1 MTRDV
6 VSHWNC
12 PCHWWACTSTIREK
26 VARLLKFDLGLPLHV
41 AKKLDRRSRAM
52 LSAGTKER
60 DRQSAE
66 QDKPDQE
73 ILNHARKA
81 TSRPS
86 RRSPPGTRE
95 SPYRRSVDPR
105 PQ

>member
-1 MTRDV
+1 
-6 VSHWNC
+6 
-12 PCHWWACTSTIREK
+12 
-26 VARLLKFDLGLPLHV
+26 
-41 AKKLDRRSRAM
+41 M

-86 RRSPPGTRE
+86 RQLLPETRE
-95 SPYRRSVDPR
+95 
-105 PQ
+105 